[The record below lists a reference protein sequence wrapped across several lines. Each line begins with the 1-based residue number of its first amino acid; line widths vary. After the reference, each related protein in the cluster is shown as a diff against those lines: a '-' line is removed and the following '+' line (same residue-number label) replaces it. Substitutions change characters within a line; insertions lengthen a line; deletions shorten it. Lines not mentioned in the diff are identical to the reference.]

1 MAALRFSRSSNLPVA
16 AEVVLATLTLSGV
29 NAELRPLV
37 RMTAP
42 ADYARRPLRE
52 WPERQPLF
60 NSWILLLGVLPV
72 DRHAFYLQS
81 VTPGKGF
88 VETST
93 SVLNAAWNHQ
103 RTIVPVAGGCRVTD
117 TVEYRSRIALLG
129 YLLKPVYQLV
139 FWNRHR
145 NLGSRYGGFASQ

>member
-1 MAALRFSRSSNLPVA
+1 MTALRFSRSSDLPVA
-16 AEVVLATLTLSGV
+16 ADVVLATLTLDGV

-42 ADYARRPLRE
+42 AHWAGLSLHD
-52 WPERQPLF
+52 WPERQTLF
-60 NSWILLLGVLPV
+60 NSWILLFGILPV
-72 DRHAFYLQS
+72 DRHAFYLES
-81 VTPGKGF
+81 VTPGEGF

-93 SVLNAAWNHQ
+93 SLMNAAWNHT
-103 RTIVPVAGGCRVTD
+103 RTIAPIAGGCRVTD
-117 TVEYRSRIALLG
+117 SLEFRNRIAPLG

-145 NLGSRYGGFASQ
+145 TLRKRYGNLAS